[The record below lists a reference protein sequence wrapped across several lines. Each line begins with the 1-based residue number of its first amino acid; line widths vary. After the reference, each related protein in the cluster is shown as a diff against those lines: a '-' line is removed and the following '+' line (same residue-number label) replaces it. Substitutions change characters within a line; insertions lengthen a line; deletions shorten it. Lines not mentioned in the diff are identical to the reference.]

1 MMLFIPFAAFLILVA
16 FLSWYLTRKEKLSTS
31 DGYFLGGR
39 SLTGIYIA
47 GSLLLTN
54 LSTEHLIGLNGS
66 AYRYGMEVM
75 AWESLAALAMVG

>member
-1 MMLFIPFAAFLILVA
+1 VTLFIPFLVFLLFVA
-16 FLSWYLTRKEKLSTS
+16 VLSWYLTRKEKLSTS

-54 LSTEHLIGLNGS
+54 LSTEHLIGLNGL
-66 AYRYGMEVM
+66 M
-75 AWESLAALAMVG
+75 LILLN